1 MAGSLDPR
9 CEKRIGGANGECSF
23 ADGPLADSSVPI
35 PFTMPLA
42 DSSLPG
48 TRPLDAPRVEELHY
62 PATDRWL
69 AQRVWIYCPC
79 KPNVGQ
85 TPLLVVFDGQ
95 TWLRDMRL
103 PDLLDSA
110 ISTGLLPPIQVAMV
124 DSRDIETRWAQ
135 LGVPAGQAEFVAT
148 HLVADLQR
156 KYPISRTPADIVVS
170 GQSLGGI
177 ASLRAVAL
185 AGGKIGRV
193 IAQSPSLWRFD
204 IAEPLLAC
212 QAADTPLPLS
222 GSVSRNGRELIHEE
236 GAHNRTPAIKITQR
250 RSSHLSER
258 VFYDSACAIGV
269 CPS

>member
-1 MAGSLDPR
+1 
-9 CEKRIGGANGECSF
+9 
-23 ADGPLADSSVPI
+23 
-35 PFTMPLA
+35 
-42 DSSLPG
+42 
-48 TRPLDAPRVEELHY
+48 
-62 PATDRWL
+62 
-69 AQRVWIYCPC
+69 
-79 KPNVGQ
+79 
-85 TPLLVVFDGQ
+85 
-95 TWLRDMRL
+95 
-103 PDLLDSA
+103 
-110 ISTGLLPPIQVAMV
+110 MV

-148 HLVADLQR
+148 HLVADLQP

-177 ASLRAVAL
+177 ASLWAAAL